1 MVQPGD
7 LESYLAEFGVLPPG
21 LERYSQTF
29 EGNISGL
36 QIRLRSC
43 PISHYPFF
51 YCREHF
57 SEAGIIS
64 AEYGKTIERDFVYE
78 VQKTPDYGIQV

>member
-7 LESYLAEFGVLPPG
+7 LESYLAEFRVLPPG
-21 LERYSQTF
+21 IEGYPQTF

-43 PISHYPFF
+43 PICHYPFF
-51 YCREHF
+51 YYREHF
-57 SEAGIIS
+57 SEAGVIS
-64 AEYGKTIERDFVYE
+64 A
-78 VQKTPDYGIQV
+78 